1 MQKYELEM
9 LGARIAEYRTDMI
22 NCSVRGVRGIVLDCT
37 GRDRQH
43 KDEKLYYLVLKLL
56 AYNRGLNI

>member
-1 MQKYELEM
+1 MRKYKLEM
-9 LGARIAEYRTDMI
+9 LGTRIAEYPTDMI
-22 NCSVRGVRGIVLDCT
+22 KCSVKAVRGIVLDCT

-56 AYNRGLNI
+56 AYNRGQNI